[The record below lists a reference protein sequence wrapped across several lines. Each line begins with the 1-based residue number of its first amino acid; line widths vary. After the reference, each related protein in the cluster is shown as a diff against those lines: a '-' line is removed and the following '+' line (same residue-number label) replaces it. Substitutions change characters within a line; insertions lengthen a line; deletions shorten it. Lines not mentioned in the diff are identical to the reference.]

1 MNIYVLLMLI
11 HIFAVIIFLGNI
23 ITGLYWMKKADRT
36 NNLSIISF
44 TVKGIISI
52 DKLFTIPGV
61 VIITIG
67 GFSAAIYRG
76 IPILKTGW
84 IFWSLV
90 LFILSGLIFSWKL
103 APLQRKIYQLIKKV
117 DANNFNQAL
126 YHSYLKQWERWGLA
140 ATLTPLGTLILMG
153 MKIPVYSIF

>member
-1 MNIYVLLMLI
+1 MNIYTLLKLI

-36 NNLSIISF
+36 NNLSIMSF
-44 TVKGIISI
+44 TMKGIISS

-61 VIITIG
+61 VVITIG
-67 GFSAAIYRG
+67 GFSAAIYGG

-103 APLQRKIYQLIKKV
+103 APLQRKIYQLIKKA
-117 DANNFNQAL
+117 DAYNFNQAL
-126 YHSYLKQWERWGLA
+126 YHSYLKQWQRWGLA
-140 ATLTPLGTLILMG
+140 ATLTPLGALILMV

>member
-1 MNIYVLLMLI
+1 MNIYALLKLI

-44 TVKGIISI
+44 TMKGIISS

-61 VIITIG
+61 VVITIG
-67 GFSAAIYRG
+67 GFSAAIYGG

-103 APLQRKIYQLIKKV
+103 APLQRKIYQLIKKA
-117 DANNFNQAL
+117 DANAFNQVL

-140 ATLTPLGTLILMG
+140 AMLSPLGALILMV

>member
-1 MNIYVLLMLI
+1 MNIYTLLKLI

-36 NNLSIISF
+36 NNLSIMSF
-44 TVKGIISI
+44 TMKGIISS

-61 VIITIG
+61 VVITIG
-67 GFSAAIYRG
+67 GFSAAIYGG

-103 APLQRKIYQLIKKV
+103 APLQRKIYQLIKKA

-126 YHSYLKQWERWGLA
+126 YHFYLKQWERWGLA
-140 ATLTPLGTLILMG
+140 AMLTPLGALILMV

>member
-1 MNIYVLLMLI
+1 MNIYTLLKLI

-44 TVKGIISI
+44 TMKGIISS

-61 VIITIG
+61 VVITIG
-67 GFSAAIYRG
+67 GFAAAIYGG

-103 APLQRKIYQLIKKV
+103 APLQREIYQLIKTA
-117 DANNFNQAL
+117 DANNFNQAV

-140 ATLTPLGTLILMG
+140 AMLAHLGALILMV
-153 MKIPVYSIF
+153 MKITVYYIF

>member
-126 YHSYLKQWERWGLA
+126 YHSYLKQWERWG
-140 ATLTPLGTLILMG
+140 
-153 MKIPVYSIF
+153 